1 MTGSNATRVGS
12 IGLGIMGRPCALNLI
27 AAGHE
32 LTVTTRTKARATEV
46 LEAGATWADTPA
58 EVAGGVEIVF
68 LNLPDTP
75 DVDQVLFGES
85 GISAAEGF
93 GGLVIDM
100 STIDPGRTVEIA
112 AELSGRGIGF
122 VDAPV
127 SGGEKGAIEGNLS
140 VMAGGSEADL
150 ARALPLLEVV
160 GQRITHVG
168 PAGAGQMVKA
178 CNQLLVGS
186 NLMAIA
192 EAMVLAERSGLVSAA
207 AMREAVTGGF
217 ADSRCLQVHGQR
229 MVDRAFEP
237 GFKSDLHAKD
247 ARIVEQMA
255 AQTGTPIEA
264 FDVARKALDHLVE
277 TGRGEMDDSA
287 VIEVVRERADGKDE
301 TNAAGAKG
309 TPETEV

>member
-1 MTGSNATRVGS
+1 MSKVGY

-32 LTVTTRTKARATEV
+32 LTVTTRTRSKAGDV
-46 LEAGATWADTPA
+46 IEAGATWAATPA
-58 EVAGGVEIVF
+58 EVAAATDFVF

-75 DVDQVLFGES
+75 DVELVVS
-85 GISAAEGF
+85 GQDGVTSAPDF
-93 GGLVIDM
+93 DGLVIDM

-112 AELSGRGIGF
+112 ADLAERGIGF

-140 VMAGGSEADL
+140 VMAGGSESDFT
-150 ARALPLLEVV
+150 RALPLLEVV
-160 GQRITHVG
+160 GGRVTHAG

-192 EAMVLAERSGLVSAA
+192 EAMVLAERSGLVSPAV
-207 AMREAVTGGF
+207 MREAVTGGF

-229 MVDRAFEP
+229 MVDGTFEP
-237 GFKSDLHAKD
+237 GFKSELHAKD
-247 ARIVEQMA
+247 AGIVERMA
-255 AQTGTPIEA
+255 SRTGTPIPA
-264 FDVARKALDHLVE
+264 FDVAREALDRLVDS
-277 TGRGEMDDSA
+277 GRGELDDSA
-287 VIEVVRERADGKDE
+287 VIEIVREA
-301 TNAAGAKG
+301 AAGTG
-309 TPETEV
+309 PSGNPEPGA